1 MTLAVPAGGGEGAGS
16 EDSPTRYQATYN
28 TLTIKSV
35 ILDQWTEQR
44 AWKLIHAHKET

>member
-16 EDSPTRYQATYN
+16 EDSPTRYQAIYN

-35 ILDQWTEQR
+35 ILDQWTE
-44 AWKLIHAHKET
+44 